1 MTPYCLAM
9 TTSSTRTIPRLT
21 WDDVDAK
28 LRSEIEAQLGS
39 RVRSAESREEGF
51 SPGLASVC
59 HLEDGR
65 KVFVKAV
72 SSDLNVQSRQK
83 ALHEIEVNRA
93 LHKSVQA
100 PLMLAVVEHDEW
112 VGAVFEVVEGRAPG
126 DPWTSNDVDAV
137 LRAIGS
143 LDGAF
148 DDTLG
153 NEVDGA
159 LTVPAFG
166 GSLAQQVCGWSQ
178 LAAQNLDVTELQTI
192 EPWLNPGSV
201 QRLAAIESQWAGACE
216 PTSLVHADLRADN
229 LLVDGDNT
237 VWILD
242 WANAAMGPAWFDVVA
257 LAPSIAMQAGPS
269 PWEVWDRYVQ
279 LQASSGSAASDEAAV
294 DVGVVAVAGFFTFQ
308 ARQPAVPV
316 IPMLR
321 DFQEAQAKP
330 ARAWVQQRLSGIL
343 L

>member
-1 MTPYCLAM
+1 M

-28 LRSEIEAQLGS
+28 LRSDIETQLGS

-65 KVFVKAV
+65 KVFIKAV

-100 PLMLAVVEHDEW
+100 PLMLAVVEHHEW

-126 DPWTSNDVDAV
+126 DPWSSDDLDAV

-148 DDTLG
+148 DDPLG
-153 NEVDGA
+153 DKQISV
-159 LTVPAFG
+159 TTTPTFR
-166 GSLAQQVCGWSQ
+166 GSLADEVCGWSQ
-178 LAAQNLDVTELQTI
+178 LCAQNLDTTELQEI

-201 QRLAAIESQWAGACE
+201 QRLAAIEGRWAEACE
-216 PTSLVHADLRADN
+216 STSLVHADLRADN

-242 WANAAMGPAWFDVVA
+242 WANAALGPAWFDVVA

-269 PWEVWDRYVQ
+269 PWEVWNRYVE
-279 LQASSGSAASDEAAV
+279 LQKLRGSSASDEAAV
-294 DVGVVAVAGFFTFQ
+294 DVGVVAVAGYFTFQ
-308 ARQPAVPV
+308 ARQPPVPV

-321 DFQEAQAKP
+321 DFQEAQAVP
-330 ARAWVQQRLSGIL
+330 ARAWVQQRLGGMRF
-343 L
+343 